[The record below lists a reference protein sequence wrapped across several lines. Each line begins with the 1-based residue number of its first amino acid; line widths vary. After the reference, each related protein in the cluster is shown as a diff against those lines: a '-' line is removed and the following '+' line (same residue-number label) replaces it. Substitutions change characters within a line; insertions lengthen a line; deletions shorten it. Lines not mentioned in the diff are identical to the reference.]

1 MKCSGSSSCPDTS
14 LRPSTAKGLRRW
26 PITIWLNG
34 WRFSIPS
41 LRFHNPLSPT
51 TFYHRPGYGATKS
64 APAGIGSTNEG
75 RSRPDAPGQHR
86 RDYTTFL
93 RLAAGAKE
101 EFFGSQNQLPQRW
114 GTGLHAG
121 ADGRGLVQRHLRFGW
136 HLHRRFRVAA
146 IFRHDG
152 RGIR

>member
-93 RLAAGAKE
+93 RLVAGARE
-101 EFFGSQNQLPQRW
+101 EFLEVKIKFPSGGVLGFMRDPMAEGWFNAICVLVGIFIVGSGLLQFFGMMV
-114 GTGLHAG
+114 G
-121 ADGRGLVQRHLRFGW
+121 A
-136 HLHRRFRVAA
+136 
-146 IFRHDG
+146 
-152 RGIR
+152 